1 LCCEPDSD
9 QGISGSTAQPSSVAL
24 IYRLPFVLT
33 LIGIFVIFLGV
44 KYQEER
50 KEDYRSRHMPHSTG
64 IEAVAAHGAGS
75 ALGQSR
81 VVSTMGRAGALKSG
95 RPKPIA

>member
-44 KYQEER
+44 KCQKNE
-50 KEDYRSRHMPHSTG
+50 KKIT
-64 IEAVAAHGAGS
+64 EAVIRLIPPG
-75 ALGQSR
+75 
-81 VVSTMGRAGALKSG
+81 LKPLLPME
-95 RPKPIA
+95 R